1 MEIIRFESMSFAY
14 AGCDQPALRELS
26 FGIKPSE
33 FIVVC
38 GRSGCGKSTLLRH
51 MKRELAPDGDR
62 EGQVLYN
69 GTDVEELAK
78 RVSAAE
84 IGFVHQNPE
93 RQIVTDKVWH
103 ELAFGLESL
112 GYSSKIIRRRVAEM
126 ASFFGIQTWFRK
138 SVFEL
143 SGGQKQLLN
152 LASVMAMQPKVLILD
167 EPTSQLDPIA
177 SSEFLE
183 TLAKINRELGT
194 TIILSE
200 HRLEEAFPLADR
212 VLVMEQGEL
221 LTFDTPEQVG
231 RRLGAEGERHP
242 MFLGLPTA
250 MKVYAGVRP
259 EGSCPITVREGR
271 TWLSEQLGPSPR
283 VTSLPS
289 PAEQREKRENAI
301 ELKDVWFRYDRDEED
316 VVRDLSLQVARGD
329 LFCLIG
335 GNGVGKTTTLKLIS
349 GARKPYR
356 GKVLIGGK
364 EIKKYS
370 NQELFTHNLGML
382 PQNPQ
387 ALFTEA
393 AVEEELYEMLSYA
406 KLSDKERLAR
416 VDEMLEFLGLTDLR
430 KMHPYDLSGGE
441 QQRLA
446 LGKVLLLEPKIL
458 LLDEPTK
465 GLDPFFKTVL
475 AELFAELKSQ
485 GVTILMVTHDIE
497 FCAEYADECA
507 MFFDGSVVSQDTP
520 RVFFSGNSFYTTAAN
535 RMSRHLFDNAVTYK
549 DVISL
554 CEQNLTPLLLQKHG
568 KSEPSSLRSSSSS

>member
-1 MEIIRFESMSFAY
+1 MEIIRFKDVSFTY
-14 AGCDQPALRELS
+14 AGCDRPALQELS
-26 FGIKPSE
+26 FDIQPSE

-62 EGQVLYN
+62 EGEILYN
-69 GTDVEELAK
+69 GTDVDELKK
-78 RVSAAE
+78 RVSASE

-112 GYSSKIIRRRVAEM
+112 GYSSKLIRRRVAEM

-177 SSEFLE
+177 STEFLE
-183 TLAKINRELGT
+183 TIAKINRELGT
-194 TIILSE
+194 TVILSE

-212 VLVMEQGEL
+212 VLVMEEGKL
-221 LTFDTPEQVG
+221 LACGTPGRVG
-231 RRLGAEGERHP
+231 QILSAEGERQP

-250 MKVYAGVRP
+250 MKVYAAVRP
-259 EGSCPITVREGR
+259 EGECPITVREGR
-271 TWLSEQLGPSPR
+271 SWLSGQLGDSPR
-283 VTSLPS
+283 FTAVETP
-289 PAEQREKRENAI
+289 PPFREKREDAVK
-301 ELKDVWFRYDRDEED
+301 LKNVWFRYDRGGED
-316 VVRDLSLQVARGD
+316 VVRDLSLEVKRGD

-335 GNGVGKTTTLKLIS
+335 GNGVGKTTTLKLIT
-349 GARKPYR
+349 GARRPYR
-356 GKVLIGGK
+356 GRVLIGGK

-370 NQELFTHNLGML
+370 NEELFTRNLGML

-393 AVEEELYEMLSYA
+393 AAEEELYEMLAYA
-406 KLSDKERLAR
+406 KLPDRERLER
-416 VDEMLEFLGLTDLR
+416 VDEMLELLGLNDLR

-475 AELFAELKSQ
+475 AGLFQKLKAQ

-507 MFFDGSVVSQDTP
+507 MFFDGSVISQDTP
-520 RVFFSGNSFYTTAAN
+520 RAFFSGNSFYTTAAN

-554 CEQNLTPLLLQKHG
+554 CEQNLTPLSMLRRERSG
-568 KSEPSSLRSSSSS
+568 PSSLRSSSSF